1 MFAYCENNPV
11 GNSDSEGEFPIQVV
25 AAAVSGVVNLATS
38 WASAKATGQTFTFLD
53 GAVAF
58 VAGAVGVFGSAGRFA
73 SAAISGFWTAY
84 SVSKNGGTTVG
95 AISCGA
101 LSAGFSWLA
110 FSNLAKFSSKRVDH
124 ILYKAA
130 TDASLGWGSNLIIA
144 GATTAATA
152 PRAPQKSKH
161 KKNNVKQ
168 ILQETSFRGGTCY
181 CYDKDGNYMS
191 YYVPYHEV
199 TDEDIV
205 NATNHIIDY
214 LYSEKVE
221 SMQFQVDTD
230 EGKVDFF
237 SEQAIVHMAD
247 VKVLFIGGIKLC
259 YICIVIFVLCLVY
272 LILTRKHSFNIL
284 LNVYLRTLI
293 VFGVATI
300 LIGLFAM
307 IDFDTAFEVFHKI
320 IFPDSSKVKLA
331 LSFSYTDTL
340 TNVLTAEFF
349 MHIGFAIGAIF
360 IILIDLSI
368 FLDLFLKKR
377 LIKNT

>member
-1 MFAYCENNPV
+1 
-11 GNSDSEGEFPIQVV
+11 
-25 AAAVSGVVNLATS
+25 
-38 WASAKATGQTFTFLD
+38 
-53 GAVAF
+53 
-58 VAGAVGVFGSAGRFA
+58 
-73 SAAISGFWTAY
+73 
-84 SVSKNGGTTVG
+84 
-95 AISCGA
+95 
-101 LSAGFSWLA
+101 
-110 FSNLAKFSSKRVDH
+110 
-124 ILYKAA
+124 
-130 TDASLGWGSNLIIA
+130 
-144 GATTAATA
+144 
-152 PRAPQKSKH
+152 
-161 KKNNVKQ
+161 
-168 ILQETSFRGGTCY
+168 
-181 CYDKDGNYMS
+181 
-191 YYVPYHEV
+191 
-199 TDEDIV
+199 
-205 NATNHIIDY
+205 
-214 LYSEKVE
+214 
-221 SMQFQVDTD
+221 
-230 EGKVDFF
+230 
-237 SEQAIVHMAD
+237 MAD

-360 IILIDLSI
+360 IILIGLSI

-377 LIKNT
+377 LIKKT

>member
-130 TDASLGWGSNLIIA
+130 TDASFGWGSNLIIA

-161 KKNNVKQ
+161 KKNNVSEYRYAKEDH
-168 ILQETSFRGGTCY
+168 IRWKYYAEHFANRG
-181 CYDKDGNYMS
+181 
-191 YYVPYHEV
+191 
-199 TDEDIV
+199 
-205 NATNHIIDY
+205 
-214 LYSEKVE
+214 
-221 SMQFQVDTD
+221 
-230 EGKVDFF
+230 
-237 SEQAIVHMAD
+237 
-247 VKVLFIGGIKLC
+247 
-259 YICIVIFVLCLVY
+259 
-272 LILTRKHSFNIL
+272 
-284 LNVYLRTLI
+284 
-293 VFGVATI
+293 
-300 LIGLFAM
+300 
-307 IDFDTAFEVFHKI
+307 
-320 IFPDSSKVKLA
+320 
-331 LSFSYTDTL
+331 
-340 TNVLTAEFF
+340 
-349 MHIGFAIGAIF
+349 
-360 IILIDLSI
+360 
-368 FLDLFLKKR
+368 
-377 LIKNT
+377 

>member
-1 MFAYCENNPV
+1 MLGFFEYINIY
-11 GNSDSEGEFPIQVV
+11 IQE
-25 AAAVSGVVNLATS
+25 
-38 WASAKATGQTFTFLD
+38 K
-53 GAVAF
+53 
-58 VAGAVGVFGSAGRFA
+58 
-73 SAAISGFWTAY
+73 IIGFRR
-84 SVSKNGGTTVG
+84 SIVK
-95 AISCGA
+95 
-101 LSAGFSWLA
+101 L
-110 FSNLAKFSSKRVDH
+110 RQ
-124 ILYKAA
+124 ILY
-130 TDASLGWGSNLIIA
+130 NI
-144 GATTAATA
+144 
-152 PRAPQKSKH
+152 
-161 KKNNVKQ
+161 
-168 ILQETSFRGGTCY
+168 
-181 CYDKDGNYMS
+181 
-191 YYVPYHEV
+191 
-199 TDEDIV
+199 
-205 NATNHIIDY
+205 
-214 LYSEKVE
+214 YSEKVE

-360 IILIDLSI
+360 IILIGLSI

>member
-1 MFAYCENNPV
+1 MKKIRIIDYIVSIIFSITFIILLGCVAV
-11 GNSDSEGEFPIQVV
+11 LPI
-25 AAAVSGVVNLATS
+25 A
-38 WASAKATGQTFTFLD
+38 
-53 GAVAF
+53 
-58 VAGAVGVFGSAGRFA
+58 
-73 SAAISGFWTAY
+73 
-84 SVSKNGGTTVG
+84 
-95 AISCGA
+95 
-101 LSAGFSWLA
+101 
-110 FSNLAKFSSKRVDH
+110 
-124 ILYKAA
+124 
-130 TDASLGWGSNLIIA
+130 
-144 GATTAATA
+144 
-152 PRAPQKSKH
+152 KSKSYYLSEH

-293 VFGVATI
+293 VFGVAT
-300 LIGLFAM
+300 
-307 IDFDTAFEVFHKI
+307 
-320 IFPDSSKVKLA
+320 DSSKVKLA

-360 IILIDLSI
+360 IILIGLSI

>member
-1 MFAYCENNPV
+1 
-11 GNSDSEGEFPIQVV
+11 
-25 AAAVSGVVNLATS
+25 
-38 WASAKATGQTFTFLD
+38 
-53 GAVAF
+53 
-58 VAGAVGVFGSAGRFA
+58 
-73 SAAISGFWTAY
+73 
-84 SVSKNGGTTVG
+84 
-95 AISCGA
+95 
-101 LSAGFSWLA
+101 
-110 FSNLAKFSSKRVDH
+110 
-124 ILYKAA
+124 
-130 TDASLGWGSNLIIA
+130 
-144 GATTAATA
+144 
-152 PRAPQKSKH
+152 
-161 KKNNVKQ
+161 
-168 ILQETSFRGGTCY
+168 
-181 CYDKDGNYMS
+181 MS

-293 VFGVATI
+293 VFGIATI

-360 IILIDLSI
+360 IILIGLSI